1 MEDSLLLKGK
11 YRKAKRK
18 KIDWRELLFYV
29 CLIILPLTQFAIFYI
44 GVNFNVILLSFKS
57 YDTVSGT
64 YSWTLSN
71 FSRVWNELT
80 MSSILTDALL
90 NSLLVWFFCVLV
102 GTTLAVL
109 FSYYIY
115 LKKPLSK
122 TFKFILFLPSV
133 LPSILLVMIYKY
145 FVQEGLVTYIN
156 DIFGTNMLGLL
167 VDSSTRFPTILFYAV
182 WIGFGSQVL
191 LYTGAME
198 QISPEINDALKVDGA
213 GPLRQLI
220 HVVIPEC
227 LPTISTFLISGI
239 ATIFTNQAN
248 LWSFFGAKA
257 EYGDW
262 TIGYYLFRLVND
274 PSLGISEYP
283 YASTLGLC
291 CTIIVLPLTFLANR
305 FLMRRDNA

>member
-1 MEDSLLLKGK
+1 MESTAFSISR

-18 KIDWRELLFYV
+18 KTDWRELLFYT
-29 CLIILPLTQFAIFYI
+29 CLIALPLVQFAIFYVA
-44 GVNFNVILLSFKS
+44 VNFNVILLSFKS
-57 YDTVSGT
+57 YDTLSGT

-71 FSRVWNELT
+71 FSRVWSELT
-80 MSSILTDALL
+80 STTILRDALL
-90 NSLLVWFFCVLV
+90 NSLLVWFFVVLV

-115 LKKPLSK
+115 MKKPLSK

-156 DIFGTNMLGLL
+156 DIFGTEMLGLL
-167 VDSSTRFPTILFYAV
+167 VDSSTRFPTVLFYCV

-248 LWSFFGAKA
+248 LWSFFGTNV
-257 EYGDW
+257 EYQDW

-291 CTIIVLPLTFLANR
+291 CTVIALPITFLANH

>member
-1 MEDSLLLKGK
+1 MEATLLPNGR
-11 YRKAKRK
+11 YRKARRK
-18 KIDWRELLFYV
+18 KTDWGALAFYL
-29 CLIILPLTQFAIFYI
+29 CLIILPLAQFCIFYI

-57 YDTVSGT
+57 YDTLTGT
-64 YSWTLSN
+64 YSWTFDN
-71 FSRVWNELT
+71 FARVWRELT
-80 MSSILTDALL
+80 TSSILGDALL
-90 NSLLVWFFCVLV
+90 NSLIVWFFVTLL

-115 LKKPLSK
+115 KKKFLAK

-156 DIFGTNMLGLL
+156 DIFGTNMQGLL
-167 VDSSTRFPTILFYAV
+167 IDSSTRFKTILFYNV

-213 GPLRQLI
+213 GPLRELVHI
-220 HVVIPEC
+220 VIPAC

-239 ATIFTNQAN
+239 AMIFTNQAN

-262 TIGYYLFRLVND
+262 TLGYYLFYLVNNTTF
-274 PSLGISEYP
+274 GISEYP
-283 YASTLGLC
+283 YASALGLC
-291 CTIIVLPLTFLANR
+291 CTVIALPLTFLANR